1 MADGK
6 EQYMVIHRAHPN
18 IALRLR
24 DVWGSAKFYPYVDEL
39 TQEKKR
45 IARAGFAV
53 EVLLALSELTAI
65 HDARFPNLVP
75 KRDRFWGAAFDQ

>member
-18 IALRLR
+18 IGLRMR
-24 DVWGSAKFYPYVDEL
+24 EVWGSAKFYPFMDEL
-39 TQEKKR
+39 TQERKR
-45 IARAGFAV
+45 VSRVGFSP

-65 HDARFPNLVP
+65 HDARFPHLVP
-75 KRDRFWGAAFDQ
+75 KRDRFWGAAFDA